1 MKSHL
6 RRMYM
11 SKIKKLSVLFL
22 CLLMLFSCPLTAL
35 ASENET
41 TEVDVEYFDDGSY
54 LVTETTFDNTLTRAS
69 TKSATRRLTYF
80 NANDVSE
87 WYFELSATFSYTGS
101 SVTCTRADVATK
113 IYNDQWKV
121 KDTSSSKSG
130 GKATGTIE
138 IKYTVMGVTI
148 KTVTKTLILT
158 CSRDGTII

>member
-1 MKSHL
+1 
-6 RRMYM
+6 M

-148 KTVTKTLILT
+148 KTVTKTLDRK
-158 CSRDGTII
+158 SVV

>member
-1 MKSHL
+1 
-6 RRMYM
+6 M

-54 LVTETTFDNTLTRAS
+54 LVTETTFDNTLKRAS

>member
-1 MKSHL
+1 
-6 RRMYM
+6 M
-11 SKIKKLSVLFL
+11 SKIKKLSILFL
-22 CLLMLFSCPLTAL
+22 CLLMLFSYPSTAL
-35 ASENET
+35 AGENET

-113 IYNDQWKV
+113 LYNDQWKV
-121 KDTSSSKSG
+121 
-130 GKATGTIE
+130 
-138 IKYTVMGVTI
+138 
-148 KTVTKTLILT
+148 
-158 CSRDGTII
+158 

>member
-1 MKSHL
+1 
-6 RRMYM
+6 M

-121 KDTSSSKSG
+121 KDTSRTKAG

>member
-11 SKIKKLSVLFL
+11 SKIKELSVLFL

>member
-1 MKSHL
+1 
-6 RRMYM
+6 M
-11 SKIKKLSVLFL
+11 SKIKELSVLFL

-41 TEVDVEYFDDGSY
+41 TEVDVEYFDDGRY
-54 LVTETTFDNTLTRAS
+54 LVSETTFYKTLKKAS

>member
-1 MKSHL
+1 
-6 RRMYM
+6 M